1 MKKTSI
7 SILATAVLGLTTALN
22 VGAQS
27 SLNFSST
34 PGSTIQF
41 NGTASTFQFNA
52 STLSSFGGIFKGSQ
66 WQIGSETGGTGSA
79 IGLLGVFNNSPFSYG
94 PITTT
99 IVGSSV
105 DESATV
111 TGPAGALVIPDGSG
125 FNVTGNIDWVQ
136 LSTHN
141 FAGAINS
148 QVLINLTDLSYAGS
162 NPDLMALNG
171 ASGAIALTFQYAPGL
186 SLADLSSNPG
196 PYLTSYSGSITVIP
210 VPEPTS
216 TACLLLGL
224 GTLMV
229 VRRVKQKCS

>member
-27 SLNFSST
+27 SINFSST

-41 NGTASTFQFNA
+41 NGSSSTFQFNP
-52 STLSSFGGIFKGSQ
+52 STSPIFGGIFLGSQ
-66 WQIGSETGGTGSA
+66 WQIGSENGGTGSA

-111 TGPAGALVIPDGSG
+111 TGPAGALVINDGSG

-141 FAGAINS
+141 FGGAINS

-162 NPDLMALNG
+162 NPDLMAFNG

-196 PYLTSYSGSITVIP
+196 PYLTSYSGSITV

-224 GTLMV
+224 GALTV
-229 VRRVKQKCS
+229 IRRVKQKCS